1 MSNPQVAPYGS
12 WKSPISSRMLVADR
26 VGLGQVWLDAG
37 DIYWSETRPQEGGRQ
52 TVMRLSPGGEPQE
65 LLPPPWNVRNRV
77 HEYGGAAFIVS
88 EGTLYFSNF
97 SDGRTY
103 RLGPAAS
110 EPRPITPEAQLRY
123 ADARVDTARNRL
135 ICVRED
141 HTVEGHEAVN
151 TIVAVNAGHDPS
163 GGAILIEGSDFYS
176 SPRISPDG
184 TRLAWLQ
191 WDHSNMPWDGC
202 ELCVGDFD
210 SDGTVTNRTHVAGS
224 TTESV
229 SQPEWSPDG
238 TLYFIG
244 EETGWWNLYRWRNG
258 SVEPLHPME
267 AEFGRPMWQF
277 GGSNYAFESAD
288 RLVCAYGH
296 MGLWRLAL
304 LDTRTLELRDLD
316 LPFTEFWQIRA
327 EPRHAVFVGG
337 SPTDDMAL
345 ARVEL
350 ESGKLE
356 ILKRAGHI
364 EVEPGYISVAQ
375 PIEFPTEG
383 GRTAHAFYYPPTN
396 PDFVAPQGEK
406 PPLIVMSHGGP
417 TSSTSSTLD
426 LDTQYWTSR
435 GFAVLDVNYG
445 GSTGYG
451 REYRQRLN
459 GRWGV
464 VDVDDCVHGALYLV
478 QRGLADGDRLAI
490 RGGSAGGYTTL
501 NALTFRDVFHVG
513 ASYYGI
519 GDLEAMDED
528 THKFESRYNH
538 SMIGPYPEKR
548 DLYIERSAIH
558 HTHRLNSPMIFFQGL
573 DDMVVPPNQS
583 RMMVDALRNKGVPVA
598 YIEFEG
604 EGHGFR
610 RAENI
615 IRATEAEL
623 YFYSKI
629 LGFDLAEP
637 VEGVEIEGLGD

>member
-1 MSNPQVAPYGS
+1 MSNPQIAPYGS
-12 WKSPISSRMLVADR
+12 WKSPISSQMLVADR

-37 DIYWSETRPQEGGRQ
+37 DIYWSESRPQEGGRQ
-52 TVMRLSPGGEPQE
+52 TVMRLSPGGEPLE
-65 LLPPPWNVRNRV
+65 LLPPPWNARNRV

-88 EGTLYFSNF
+88 EGTLFFSNF
-97 SDGRTY
+97 SDGRLY
-103 RLGPAAS
+103 RLDRDAT
-110 EPRPITPEAQLRY
+110 EPRPITPERQQRY
-123 ADARVDTARNRL
+123 ADARADTTRNRL

-141 HTVEGHEAVN
+141 HTVDGREAVN
-151 TIVAVNAGHDPS
+151 TIVAVNADNDPS
-163 GGAILIEGSDFYS
+163 GGTVLIEGCDFYA

-184 TRLAWLQ
+184 ARLAWLQ
-191 WDHSNMPWDGC
+191 WAHPNMPWDGC
-202 ELCVGDFD
+202 ELWVGDFD
-210 SDGTVTNRTHVAGS
+210 SDGTVINRTHVAGS

-244 EETGWWNLYRWRNG
+244 EATGWWNLYRWRNG
-258 SVEPLHPME
+258 TTEPLHPME

-288 RLVCAYGH
+288 RIVCTYGKK
-296 MGLWRLAL
+296 GLWHLAL

-337 SPTDDMAL
+337 APTEDMAL

-364 EVEPGYISVAQ
+364 EVEPGYISIAR

-396 PDFVAPQGEK
+396 PDFVAPEGEK

-417 TSSTSSTLD
+417 TSSTSNTLD

-459 GRWGV
+459 GQWGV
-464 VDVDDCVHGALYLV
+464 VDVDDCVHGALHLV
-478 QRGLADGDRLAI
+478 RQGLADGDRLAI

-519 GDLEAMDED
+519 G
-528 THKFESRYNH
+528 
-538 SMIGPYPEKR
+538 
-548 DLYIERSAIH
+548 
-558 HTHRLNSPMIFFQGL
+558 
-573 DDMVVPPNQS
+573 
-583 RMMVDALRNKGVPVA
+583 
-598 YIEFEG
+598 
-604 EGHGFR
+604 
-610 RAENI
+610 
-615 IRATEAEL
+615 
-623 YFYSKI
+623 
-629 LGFDLAEP
+629 
-637 VEGVEIEGLGD
+637 